1 MYVQKQNKEQKINS
15 APLEKKS
22 DNTYCIQKMSVQDD
36 KGGHYR
42 MKQIYWILE
51 RVKQIQP
58 DIDFEKSITNL
69 LSERK
74 KNPEYVVLL
83 NSLAANVG
91 KDSVLKDLDKNEE
104 LKKSM

>member
-15 APLEKKS
+15 APLQKKS

-74 KNPEYVVLL
+74 KIP
-83 NSLAANVG
+83 
-91 KDSVLKDLDKNEE
+91 
-104 LKKSM
+104 SM